1 LEDETGMK
9 ILKLEDLIKEK
20 DSYIELL
27 EVQVKSNNQSL
38 LAQKDKDIQNL
49 KEQLEAYKN

>member
-1 LEDETGMK
+1 MK